1 VISIVMGGSAMKV
14 FVAVDMEGIAGL
26 VQWDDGQRELERTLM
41 TEEVNAAARGAF
53 AGGAQEVFAGESH
66 ANMRN
71 LMPDL
76 LDSRV
81 SFLSGQPKPMN
92 HMAGVDSSFDLAL
105 FVGYH
110 SKAGTLH
117 GVMSH
122 TFSGSIFSLS
132 FNGVEMG
139 EIGTDTALCGFHGVP
154 VGLVSGDRA
163 ACEEARALL
172 GEVGTVSVKEGMSRS
187 TASCLPVERAREM
200 IEEATTEAVKRASDF
215 EPLVIGGPVAVQ
227 VVFIDPSYA
236 DTLEH
241 LDFVSRVDGRTIR
254 LEGDDFLKAFE
265 RFNALH
271 FLAGRV
277 R

>member
-1 VISIVMGGSAMKV
+1 MKV

-26 VQWDDGQRELERTLM
+26 VQWDDSQRELERKLM

-53 AGGAQEVFAGESH
+53 AGGATEVFAGESH

-71 LMPDL
+71 LLPEL

-81 SFLSGQPKPMN
+81 GYLSGQPKPMN
-92 HMAGVDSSFDLAL
+92 HMAGDDSSFDLAL

-110 SKAGTLH
+110 AKAGTLH
-117 GVMSH
+117 GVMAH
-122 TFSGSIFSLS
+122 TFAGSIFSLS
-132 FNGVEMG
+132 FNDVEVG
-139 EIGTDTALCGFHGVP
+139 EIGADAALCGFHGVP

-172 GEVGTVSVKEGMSRS
+172 GEVRTLSVKEGMSRS
-187 TASCLPVERAREM
+187 AARCLPVERAREM
-200 IEEATTEAVKRASDF
+200 IEEAATEAVKQASGF
-215 EPLVIGGPVAVQ
+215 EPFAFSSPVTVQ
-227 VVFIDPSYA
+227 VMFINPAYA

-241 LDFVSRVDGRTIR
+241 LDFVTRVDGVTIS
-254 LEGDDFLKAFE
+254 LEGEDFLKAFE

-271 FLAGRV
+271 FLSSIV
-277 R
+277 H